1 MPIIQVLHPFYNSVV
16 DIKSLHHTLETNI
29 VSWLYCRLKK
39 KKKEKK
45 INSPILWL
53 WSKMKWRPV
62 CQNRGEID
70 IIEE

>member
-39 KKKEKK
+39 KKKGKENK
-45 INSPILWL
+45 
-53 WSKMKWRPV
+53 
-62 CQNRGEID
+62 
-70 IIEE
+70 